1 MSAPTSEQ
9 LSFDDLL
16 EQVARGA
23 EQRERDDE
31 NPFEQVRLVRRSRLG
46 AARIPESEG
55 GAGGSLR
62 DLYRKVIRLAE
73 ADPQVAHVLRSHFI
87 VVEEALRGATAP
99 VRAKWVAEINRGALF
114 GNATTELTQHAAGTQ
129 IHETAVTPE
138 GDHFRLNGTKFF
150 TTGTL
155 FADYVAVAAT
165 RPDGV
170 LVRPVVPVDRAGVA
184 VEDDW
189 DGFGQRR
196 TGSGTTRF
204 DDVRVDQDELLGFTD
219 PVEGQ
224 AWRASLPQLYLQAV
238 QAGILRNVVTDA
250 VALVHRRSRTFEHG
264 AADTPADDP
273 QLQQVIG
280 ALSANAQAAEA
291 IVLDAADAQDRAAAG
306 VRGGAVDAD
315 LDHEA
320 SVRAAQAKVVI
331 DDLAQRSTSALFE
344 VGGASATRRTANLDR
359 HWRNVRTLASHN
371 PTVYKARS
379 LGAFEVRGELLPI
392 NGYY

>member
-1 MSAPTSEQ
+1 MTTIPSFEDVLRQ
-9 LSFDDLL
+9 LA
-16 EQVARGA
+16 EGA

-31 NPFEQVRLVRRSRLG
+31 NPFEQIELVRRSRLG
-46 AARIPESEG
+46 ALRIPASEG
-55 GAGGSLR
+55 GEGGSLR
-62 DLYRKVIRLAE
+62 DLYRTVIRLAE

-87 VVEEALRGATAP
+87 VVEEALRGATA
-99 VRAKWVAEINRGALF
+99 RARARWVAEINRGALF
-114 GNATTELTQHAAGTQ
+114 GNATTELTRHAVGTQ
-129 IHETAVTPE
+129 ILETTVTPE
-138 GDHFRLNGTKFF
+138 NGHYRLNGTKFF

-155 FADYVAVAAT
+155 FADYVAVAAAW
-165 RPDGV
+165 PDGS
-170 LVRPVVPVDRAGVA
+170 LVRPVVPVNREGVT

-204 DDVRVDQDELLGFTD
+204 DDVRVDEGELLGFVD

-264 AADTPADDP
+264 AAATPADDP

-280 ALSANAQAAEA
+280 TLSANAQAAEA
-291 IVLDAADAQDRAAAG
+291 IVLDAADAQDRAAAH
-306 VRGGAVDAD
+306 VRGGAVDPD

-331 DDLAQRSTSALFE
+331 DELAQRSTSQLFE

-379 LGAFEVRGELLPI
+379 LGAYEVRGELLPI